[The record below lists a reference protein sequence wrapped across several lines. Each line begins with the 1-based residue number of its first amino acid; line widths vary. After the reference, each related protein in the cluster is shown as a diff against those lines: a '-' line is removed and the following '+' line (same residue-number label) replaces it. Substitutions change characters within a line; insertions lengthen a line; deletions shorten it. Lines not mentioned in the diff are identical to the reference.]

1 MPHHTGDHL
10 GAAVAR
16 LHATSGLSADG
27 LKTVL
32 VLQQSLVQTLQRYH
46 RAGLWHKDVKP
57 ENILVD
63 GGGVH
68 LIDIGL
74 VTPLASAMTLTT
86 HGTEYFRDPE
96 LVRQAMR
103 GVKVHEVDGTKFD
116 VYGAGAVLFF
126 MLENTFPA
134 HGGLSSFE
142 KKSPEGIRWIVR
154 RAMADYARRYES
166 AAAMLVD
173 IEFVLSS
180 PDITAVRPAD
190 LPSMQGQVP
199 PHVDTRVEPVAAP
212 TRRGPS
218 TGDGPFAPRTP
229 VLSQLAGVVVLI
241 AVIIVG
247 VQVVQS
253 VAPGRPLSETTAMEV
268 GDISSWPRPT
278 GPVLMISDRSLA
290 ADAEMAKVASGLV
303 AQLSAA
309 GWGVMVDS
317 EKEARFRSLLP
328 TDLRGVAEGGDE
340 KVRAELTASGVDGLL
355 LLTAAKDG
363 SSLKASFVHD
373 GEITITIL
381 YPPVVH

>member
-1 MPHHTGDHL
+1 MPHHTGDNL

-16 LHATSGLSADG
+16 LHTTGGLSADG
-27 LKTVL
+27 LKKVL
-32 VLQQSLVQTLQRYH
+32 ELQRSLVRTLQRYH

-57 ENILVD
+57 ENILVGD
-63 GGGVH
+63 DGVH
-68 LIDIGL
+68 LVDIGL

-166 AAAMLVD
+166 AAAMLED

-180 PDITAVRPAD
+180 PDVTAVRPAD
-190 LPSMQGQVP
+190 LPSMQGQTPTPV
-199 PHVDTRVEPVAAP
+199 HTSVEPIAAP
-212 TRRGPS
+212 IRRGPS
-218 TGDGPFAPRTP
+218 TGHGPFAPRTP
-229 VLSQLAGVVVLI
+229 VLSQLAGLVVLV

-253 VAPGRPLSETTAMEV
+253 VAPDRPLSGTTAAEE
-268 GDISSWPRPT
+268 GDVSSWPRPT
-278 GPVLMISDRSLA
+278 GPVLMIRDRSLA
-290 ADAEMAKVASGLV
+290 ADAEMARVASGLV

-309 GWGVMVDS
+309 GWSVMVDS
-317 EKEARFRSLLP
+317 EKEARFRRLLP
-328 TDLRGVAEGGDE
+328 TDLRGVVEGGDA
-340 KVRAELTASGVDGLL
+340 KVRAELTASGMDGLL
-355 LLTAAKDG
+355 LLTTTKDG
-363 SSLKASFVHD
+363 SSLEASFVHD
-373 GEITITIL
+373 GEITTAIL
-381 YPPVVH
+381 YPPAIH